1 MQEIWNSPNPNYHT
15 PEEGK
20 VDASDQNAI
29 KLEINSNITNKTRKS
44 HVTGIKKKK
53 KANKSQGKEV
63 IIIKTR
69 MYLDS
74 SDENIIW
81 KNKCV
86 TTFVTTLVESIQV

>member
-1 MQEIWNSPNPNYHT
+1 MW
-15 PEEGK
+15 
-20 VDASDQNAI
+20 
-29 KLEINSNITNKTRKS
+29 LE
-44 HVTGIKKKK
+44 IKKKK

>member
-44 HVTGIKKKK
+44 HVTG
-53 KANKSQGKEV
+53 N
-63 IIIKTR
+63 
-69 MYLDS
+69 
-74 SDENIIW
+74 
-81 KNKCV
+81 
-86 TTFVTTLVESIQV
+86 